1 MYLKFSVKF
10 LLCVHLVSQQG
21 ECSVA
26 TEKGPPQRKKKVET
40 VLAKPGEDVK
50 IVCPV
55 YGSPQPIIEW
65 SKVGYYSIEQRDG
78 GGGGDISSINYLLL
92 IVDVT

>member
-1 MYLKFSVKF
+1 M
-10 LLCVHLVSQQG
+10 
-21 ECSVA
+21 A

-65 SKVGYYSIEQRDG
+65 SKVGYYC
-78 GGGGDISSINYLLL
+78 L
-92 IVDVT
+92 

>member
-1 MYLKFSVKF
+1 MFMQF
-10 LLCVHLVSQQG
+10 LLLLHLVPEQA

-26 TEKGPPQRKKKVET
+26 TEKGPPLRRKKIET

-65 SKVGYYSIEQRDG
+65 SKVCCLFHYSHTG
-78 GGGGDISSINYLLL
+78 MLCAYVVHINSFNY
-92 IVDVT
+92 

>member
-1 MYLKFSVKF
+1 MLVKFSMQ
-10 LLCVHLVSQQG
+10 LLIAVYLAPEQV

-26 TEKGPPQRKKKVET
+26 AEKGPPQRRKKLET

-65 SKVGYYSIEQRDG
+65 SKVCCVHHLSQLLSGARYVMCITSV
-78 GGGGDISSINYLLL
+78 NY
-92 IVDVT
+92 

>member
-1 MYLKFSVKF
+1 MASKFSLT
-10 LLCVHLVSQQG
+10 LLLLLAVHLVAEQA

-26 TEKGPPQRKKKVET
+26 AEKGPPMRRRNLET

-65 SKVGYYSIEQRDG
+65 SKVCCVHHLSQLLSGARYVVCITST
-78 GGGGDISSINYLLL
+78 NY
-92 IVDVT
+92 

>member
-1 MYLKFSVKF
+1 M
-10 LLCVHLVSQQG
+10 
-21 ECSVA
+21 A

-40 VLAKPGEDVK
+40 VLAKPGEDAK

-65 SKVGYYSIEQRDG
+65 SKVGYYS
-78 GGGGDISSINYLLL
+78 L
-92 IVDVT
+92 

>member
-1 MYLKFSVKF
+1 MASDFSLT
-10 LLCVHLVSQQG
+10 LLVLLAVHLVAEQA

-26 TEKGPPQRKKKVET
+26 VEKGPPQRRKKLET

-65 SKVGYYSIEQRDG
+65 SKVCNVHHISQLLSGVRYIVCIKSANYYVE
-78 GGGGDISSINYLLL
+78 
-92 IVDVT
+92 

>member
-1 MYLKFSVKF
+1 MTWKCFAMAF
-10 LLCVHLVSQQG
+10 QLLNLVAEQA

-26 TEKGPPQRKKKVET
+26 AEKGPPQRRRKIET

-65 SKVGYYSIEQRDG
+65 SKVCCLFHYSYIG
-78 GGGGDISSINYLLL
+78 MLCAFVVHINSFNY
-92 IVDVT
+92 

>member
-1 MYLKFSVKF
+1 MTWRSFATAF
-10 LLCVHLVSQQG
+10 LLLHLVPEQA

-26 TEKGPPQRKKKVET
+26 AEKGPPQRRKKLET

-50 IVCPV
+50 IACPV

-65 SKVGYYSIEQRDG
+65 SKVCCVHHLSQ
-78 GGGGDISSINYLLL
+78 LLSGVRYVMCFTTA
-92 IVDVT
+92 IY